1 MPASLH
7 PLSLACIEVGDGLL
21 HELLTEVAISACAAT
36 ATPAAAPAEIEALA
50 EGVGVGPALPERL
63 VALLQVEARELRR
76 AAGANAGGGGGAGTD
91 VFGNRPKGQAAEVV
105 TCMNCGAQVAA
116 NRFAP
121 HLDKCMLGKGRAA
134 SRKANES
141 LRETDGRRGA
151 SPHQFQ

>member
-1 MPASLH
+1 MTASLH

-76 AAGANAGGGGGAGTD
+76 AAGANA
-91 VFGNRPKGQAAEVV
+91 AEVV

>member
-1 MPASLH
+1 
-7 PLSLACIEVGDGLL
+7 
-21 HELLTEVAISACAAT
+21 
-36 ATPAAAPAEIEALA
+36 
-50 EGVGVGPALPERL
+50 
-63 VALLQVEARELRR
+63 
-76 AAGANAGGGGGAGTD
+76 
-91 VFGNRPKGQAAEVV
+91 
-105 TCMNCGAQVAA
+105 MNCGAQVAA

>member
-1 MPASLH
+1 MTASLH

-76 AAGANAGGGGGAGTD
+76 AAGANAAGGGGAGTD

-105 TCMNCGAQVAA
+105 TCMNCGAQVAT
-116 NRFAP
+116 NPER
-121 HLDKCMLGKGRAA
+121 CA
-134 SRKANES
+134 SRTSTASSWIGSKA
-141 LRETDGRRGA
+141 DRRA
-151 SPHQFQ
+151 

>member
-1 MPASLH
+1 MYEGRH
-7 PLSLACIEVGDGLL
+7 PK
-21 HELLTEVAISACAAT
+21 
-36 ATPAAAPAEIEALA
+36 PPK
-50 EGVGVGPALPERL
+50 PR
-63 VALLQVEARELRR
+63 
-76 AAGANAGGGGGAGTD
+76 GGAGTD
-91 VFGNRPKGQAAEVV
+91 VFGNRPKVQAAEVV